1 MTNEI
6 SQSDAIL
13 ELLRNMSPSPD
24 LEIVLFEV
32 GIPMVVEQKYT
43 RDEVTSGLLL
53 LQSEGV
59 IKLM

>member
-24 LEIVLFEV
+24 QAIVLFEV